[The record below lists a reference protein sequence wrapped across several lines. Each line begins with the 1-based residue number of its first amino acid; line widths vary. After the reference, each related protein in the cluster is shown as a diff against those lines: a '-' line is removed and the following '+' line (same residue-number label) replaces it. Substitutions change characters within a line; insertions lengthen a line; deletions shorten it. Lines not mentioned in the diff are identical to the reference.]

1 MHQLLQGLHY
11 CHLRRLI
18 HRDLKPQNL
27 LVNADYVL
35 KIADFGLARALGV
48 PVRALT
54 HEVVTLWY
62 RSPEVLM
69 GQPRYALGLD
79 LWSVGCIFAELYS
92 SRPLF
97 DGDSEIDQLFHIFR
111 HVPPLTS
118 PRCCTVYWALVV
130 SSIVRVS
137 PECSQPQ
144 RRRIGPAWLASKII
158 TLCSRSGRG
167 TPSKKTCVIWAL
179 SHSTCCGYYVISIM
193 PTVFSCL
200 FPVLRFYWI
209 FI

>member
-111 HVPPLTS
+111 CASTS
-118 PRCCTVYWALVV
+118 AL
-130 SSIVRVS
+130 
-137 PECSQPQ
+137 
-144 RRRIGPAWLASKII
+144 
-158 TLCSRSGRG
+158 
-167 TPSKKTCVIWAL
+167 
-179 SHSTCCGYYVISIM
+179 
-193 PTVFSCL
+193 
-200 FPVLRFYWI
+200 
-209 FI
+209 